1 MNRKWLG
8 VLFVVIGGI
17 SLLSNLGFYSGEFTL
32 LIVGG
37 LLLFMYY
44 RSGDSVYLRNQ
55 GLMIAGAIVT
65 MVGAFNILEENFA
78 LGDQEGYLFFI
89 FLGIA
94 FFLVFFVHTRHLN
107 SLPVGKRRWP
117 LYPAVALWGFGL
129 FVFLVEF
136 LERDLAEK
144 ILSNVF
150 PVALIIIGVV
160 MIGKAFRKNA

>member
-8 VLFVVIGGI
+8 ILLVVIGGI

-44 RSGDSVYLRNQ
+44 RSGDAVYKRSQ
-55 GLMIAGAIVT
+55 GLIIAGMIVT
-65 MVGAFNILEENFA
+65 MVGLFAVVEENFA
-78 LGDQEGYLFFI
+78 LGDQDGYLFFI

-94 FFLVFFVHTRHLN
+94 FFLVFLVHTRHLD

-117 LYPAVALWGFGL
+117 LYPAVGLWGFGL

-136 LERDLAEK
+136 LERDLAEA
-144 ILSNVF
+144 ILSNLF
-150 PVALIIIGVV
+150 PVALIVIGVIMLV
-160 MIGKAFRKNA
+160 KAFRKNK